1 MEKELIEWN
10 DFSKIDM
17 RVGTIIDAKIN
28 KKTNK
33 PAYIIWIDFG
43 FLGIKKTSAQITN
56 LYSLSELTGQQVIA
70 VLNFPPKQI
79 ANMKSEVLLLG
90 AISEENS
97 DVIFVKPERN
107 VKNGLK
113 IG

>member
-1 MEKELIEWN
+1 MEKELIDWK

-17 RVGTIIDAKIN
+17 RVGTIIDVKIN

-43 FLGIKKTSAQITN
+43 FLGVKKTSAQITN
-56 LYSLSELTGQQVIA
+56 LYSPSELKGQQVIA
-70 VLNFPPKQI
+70 VMNFPPKQI
-79 ANMKSEVLLLG
+79 ADMKSEVLLLG
-90 AISEENS
+90 AVSEENN

-107 VKNGLK
+107 VQNGLK

>member
-1 MEKELIEWN
+1 MEKELIDWE

-17 RVGTIIDAKIN
+17 RVGTIIDVKIN

-56 LYSLSELTGQQVIA
+56 LYSP
-70 VLNFPPKQI
+70 LNLQGSK
-79 ANMKSEVLLLG
+79 
-90 AISEENS
+90 
-97 DVIFVKPERN
+97 
-107 VKNGLK
+107 
-113 IG
+113 

>member
-1 MEKELIEWN
+1 MEKELIDWK
-10 DFSKIDM
+10 DFIKIDM
-17 RVGTIIDAKIN
+17 RVGTIIDVKIN

-43 FLGIKKTSAQITN
+43 IFGVKKTSAQITN
-56 LYSLSELTGQQVIA
+56 LYSLSELKGQQVIA
-70 VLNFPPKQI
+70 VMNFPPKQI
-79 ANMKSEVLLLG
+79 ADMKSEVLLLG
-90 AISEENS
+90 AVSEENN

-107 VKNGLK
+107 VQNGLK

>member
-17 RVGTIIDAKIN
+17 RVGTIIDVKIN
-28 KKTNK
+28 KITNK

-56 LYSLSELTGQQVIA
+56 LYSPPELTGQQVIA

-79 ANMKSEVLLLG
+79 ADMKSEVLLLG

>member
-1 MEKELIEWN
+1 MEKELIDWK
-10 DFSKIDM
+10 DFSKIDI
-17 RVGTIIDAKIN
+17 RVGTIIDVKIN

-43 FLGIKKTSAQITN
+43 LLGIKKTSAQITN
-56 LYSLSELTGQQVIA
+56 LYSTAELTGQQVIA

-79 ANMKSEVLLLG
+79 ADMKSEVLLLG

-97 DVIFVKPERN
+97 DVIFLKPERN

>member
-1 MEKELIEWN
+1 MEKELIDWK

-17 RVGTIIDAKIN
+17 RVGTIIDVKIN

-43 FLGIKKTSAQITN
+43 FLCIKKTSAQITN
-56 LYSLSELTGQQVIA
+56 LYSPPELTGQQVIA

-90 AISEENS
+90 AISEENG

>member
-1 MEKELIEWN
+1 MEKELIDWN

-17 RVGTIIDAKIN
+17 RVGTIIDVKIN

-43 FLGIKKTSAQITN
+43 LLGIKKTSAQITN
-56 LYSLSELTGQQVIA
+56 LYSPAELTGQQVIA

-79 ANMKSEVLLLG
+79 ADMKSEVLLLG

-97 DVIFVKPERN
+97 DVIFVKPERS

>member
-1 MEKELIEWN
+1 MEKELIDWK

-17 RVGTIIDAKIN
+17 RVGTIIDVKIN

-56 LYSLSELTGQQVIA
+56 LYSPPELTGQQVIA

-79 ANMKSEVLLLG
+79 ADMKSEVLLLG

>member
-1 MEKELIEWN
+1 MEKELIDWK

-17 RVGTIIDAKIN
+17 RVGTIIDVKIN

-33 PAYIIWIDFG
+33 SAYIIWIDFG

-56 LYSLSELTGQQVIA
+56 LYSPSELTGQQVIA

-90 AISEENS
+90 AISEENN

>member
-1 MEKELIEWN
+1 MEKELIDWN

-17 RVGTIIDAKIN
+17 RVGTIIDVKTN

-33 PAYIIWIDFG
+33 SAYIIWIDFG
-43 FLGIKKTSAQITN
+43 FLGVKKTSAQITN
-56 LYSLSELTGQQVIA
+56 LYSSSELTGQQVIA

-79 ANMKSEVLLLG
+79 ADMKSEVLLLG
-90 AISEENS
+90 AVSEENS

-107 VKNGLK
+107 VQNGLK